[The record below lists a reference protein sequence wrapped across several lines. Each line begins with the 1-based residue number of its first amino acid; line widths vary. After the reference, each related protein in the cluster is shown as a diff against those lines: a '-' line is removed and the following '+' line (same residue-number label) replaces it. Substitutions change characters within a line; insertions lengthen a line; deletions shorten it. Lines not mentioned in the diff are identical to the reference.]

1 VEKLR
6 PGPFRNL
13 FLRQQQQY
21 AMANEVASSLLR
33 SGQGLATEFGPF
45 RKWIRSSSPQVLLL
59 L

>member
-13 FLRQQQQY
+13 FLRQQQQH

-33 SGQGLATEFGPF
+33 SGQGATYGARPF
-45 RKWIRSSSPQVLLL
+45 RKWT
-59 L
+59 